1 MTLCYK
7 KTTTNVIHIKQQQ
20 QLNNSHT
27 KVVVEYVYLFV
38 YSMILWLKFHW
49 NLATLKCYIL
59 LSLKEIAEITDCVCF
74 QWMFYDLLSLNW
86 WTTSSTW
93 CVLMLYF

>member
-38 YSMILWLKFHW
+38 YSMILMILWLKFH
-49 NLATLKCYIL
+49 
-59 LSLKEIAEITDCVCF
+59 
-74 QWMFYDLLSLNW
+74 
-86 WTTSSTW
+86 
-93 CVLMLYF
+93 

>member
-7 KTTTNVIHIKQQQ
+7 KTTTNVIHIKQQ

-38 YSMILWLKFHW
+38 YSMILM
-49 NLATLKCYIL
+49 IL
-59 LSLKEIAEITDCVCF
+59 WKHAQISLKPCHIEVLYITVTERNCRNHGLCVF
-74 QWMFYDLLSLNW
+74 PVD
-86 WTTSSTW
+86 
-93 CVLMLYF
+93 VL